1 MFLIRFRSPGSRLV
15 RGLVLPFLLAIFL
28 PVKLS
33 ASYNDNMPRPITI
46 CSGASILILG
56 DPLIIAPGNYAWEML
71 QNGVW
76 VAAPGTNN
84 TTDYLASSL
93 LNPGN
98 ADVVFNLR
106 RRMTVLALPVYDSY
120 YMVTVQPIL
129 PILNNIITAPAIAI
143 FCGTANPTT
152 INGSIP
158 SSGNSTFLYQWQSST
173 DNISF
178 SNINGAN
185 AKDYTPG
192 SLSSTVYFR
201 RIAISGGCGLT
212 STSNVVTLT
221 VATLPQVPELTES
234 KMSVCAGSAAVLK
247 VKNPLPGLVYKWYDS
262 PAKNNLL
269 FTGDTYLTEVLNQSK
284 TYYAES
290 SNGTCNSTTL
300 QQIEVEVMP
309 RLSTVSV
316 TAEALSATSML
327 FKWNAVVG
335 ASAYKISFDNGL
347 TFIDPSSGTLGLSHT
362 MTGMKGKQTVAVQVK
377 AIGILTCQES
387 SSIKLNAQT
396 PSEYDDIYV
405 PNAFTPN
412 GDGKNDVLYVRSETI
427 KSLEFYIYS
436 QWGEQI
442 FNSRSVSVGWD
453 GNYKGSRQPVGVY
466 VYYLKAVMENGRELT
481 KKGTITLIK

>member
-28 PVKLS
+28 PATLS
-33 ASYNDNMPRPITI
+33 ANYNDNTPRPITI

-56 DPLIIAPGNYAWEML
+56 DPLIIAPGNYTWEML

-76 VAAPGTNN
+76 VTAPGTNN

-93 LNPGN
+93 LNASN
-98 ADVVFNLR
+98 VDVVYNLR

-158 SSGNSTFLYQWQSST
+158 SSGNSTFIYQWQSSV

-192 SLSSTVYFR
+192 SLSSTVHFR

-212 STSNVVTLT
+212 STSNVVTMT
-221 VATLPQVPELTES
+221 VSALPTSPEVTDTKLS
-234 KMSVCAGSAAVLK
+234 ICAGTAAALK
-247 VKNPLPGLVYKWYDS
+247 IKNPLPGLVYKWYDS
-262 PAKNNLL
+262 SAKTNLL
-269 FTGDTYLTEVLNQSK
+269 FTGETYLTDVLNQSK

-290 SNGTCNSTTL
+290 GNGTCTSTTM
-300 QQIEVEVMP
+300 QQVEVEVMP
-309 RLSTVSV
+309 RLTNITV
-316 TAEALSATSML
+316 TAEVMSASSMT
-327 FKWNAVVG
+327 FRWNGVAG
-335 ASAYKISFDNGL
+335 ATAYQISMDNGL
-347 TFIDPSSGTLGLSHT
+347 TFIDPSSGKLGLSHT
-362 MTGMKGKQTVAVQVK
+362 VTGMKGKQSVAVQVK
-377 AIGILTCQES
+377 AIGVLACQES
-387 SSIKLNAQT
+387 NSTKLNAQT

-427 KSLEFYIYS
+427 KSLSFYIYS

-442 FNSRSVSVGWD
+442 FYSNSVSVGWD

-466 VYYLKAVMENGRELT
+466 VYYLKAIMENGRELN